1 MSDICDFEWSNNR
14 YRHNLTISELKL
26 GFNRNEPTDRSRAL
40 IALKELIGASRDY
53 ALKDKSCFQ
62 DDEFLFRFLYARKFN
77 VNEAFQLIINYHAYR
92 QRNASILQR
101 LSVLDETI
109 QIALRDGFPGV
120 LPNRDRRGRKVLVF
134 FTANWDYASYSLVT
148 VYRAMLLTIEKL
160 LEDKQNQANGFIA
173 IVDWT
178 NFTFRQSSN
187 LNPKVLKL
195 MIEGLQDCFPV
206 RFKAIHFIGQPW
218 YVEAALAVI
227 RPFLK
232 EKTRDRIKLHGS
244 NLSTLHD
251 CVARDILPTELGGEG
266 PTFNPLN
273 WYHELLESSQTV
285 TKPAPSYCLSQTQMY
300 TKTPA
305 QFVPSVGAHRKGA
318 DLTPT
323 QSPSPSPPSSL
334 ASSNGA
340 EFLKAATKAA
350 AVKIGVLT
358 AKANDPATNT
368 LLGVTTG
375 AGGCGGDL

>member
-14 YRHNLTISELKL
+14 FRHNLTISDLK
-26 GFNRNEPTDRSRAL
+26 GYNKHEPADRLRAL
-40 IALKELIGASRDY
+40 KALKELIGASMDY

-62 DDEFLFRFLYARKFN
+62 DDEFLYRFLYARKFN
-77 VNEAFQLIINYHAYR
+77 VNDSFQLVINYHAYR
-92 QRNASILQR
+92 QRNGSLLQR
-101 LSVLDETI
+101 LSVLDENI
-109 QIALRDGFPGV
+109 QLALRDGFPGV
-120 LPNRDRRGRKVLVF
+120 LPNRDRRGRKVLIF
-134 FTANWDYASYSLVT
+134 LAANWDYSSYSLVT
-148 VYRAMLLTIEKL
+148 VYRAMLLSLEKL

-232 EKTRDRIKLHGS
+232 EKTRERIKLHGG
-244 NLSTLHD
+244 NLSTVHD
-251 CVARDILPTELGGEG
+251 CIARDILPTELGGEG

-273 WYHELLESSQTV
+273 WYHELLESSQIST
-285 TKPAPSYCLSQTQMY
+285 TKPAPSYVLSQPQFY
-300 TKTPA
+300 TKPPA
-305 QFVPSVGAHRKGA
+305 LMANSAANISTTTVGS
-318 DLTPT
+318 D
-323 QSPSPSPPSSL
+323 
-334 ASSNGA
+334 
-340 EFLKAATKAA
+340 FLKTTKAA

-358 AKANDPATNT
+358 TKANDPAANM
-368 LLGVTTG
+368 LLGVGSDT
-375 AGGCGGDL
+375 